1 MILYHGSF
9 LEIAKPDLVHSR
21 PNVDFG
27 RGFYVTPLYEQAAK
41 WCGKFK
47 RRGKD
52 GIISRY
58 EYDERR
64 EAELKTL
71 KFDSY
76 SEEWLDFILN
86 CRSGKDST
94 DYDLVVGGVA
104 NDKVFNTVE
113 LFFDGLID
121 KAEAISRLRYEK
133 PNLQIC
139 FRTEKALSL
148 LRFEGSE
155 TLTANPILLQK
166 KYSRVIECF
175 AKQQGL
181 SLDAAL
187 DFFYHSEVYQLIR
200 DGISDMHCMSDAYLA
215 DELEQEYQMK
225 Q

>member
-76 SEEWLDFILN
+76 SEEWLDFILS
-86 CRSGKDST
+86 CRRGKDLT
-94 DYDLVVGGVA
+94 DYDFVVGGVA
-104 NDKVFNTVE
+104 NDKVFNTW
-113 LFFDGLID
+113 
-121 KAEAISRLRYEK
+121 S
-133 PNLQIC
+133 C
-139 FRTEKALSL
+139 F
-148 LRFEGSE
+148 
-155 TLTANPILLQK
+155 LT
-166 KYSRVIECF
+166 
-175 AKQQGL
+175 
-181 SLDAAL
+181 D
-187 DFFYHSEVYQLIR
+187 
-200 DGISDMHCMSDAYLA
+200 
-215 DELEQEYQMK
+215 
-225 Q
+225 